1 MHQLVRFVLPLAE
14 MRRDSVTRSIRARF
28 SAHIGVGG
36 EAGRSFKVVQSATAA
51 VCAACHSGTR
61 RLKVLSQFSL
71 LDERARNNEGVL
83 QALSLPECDV
93 EKSIAEMGPLDLV
106 PAA

>member
-14 MRRDSVTRSIRARF
+14 MRRDSVTRSIRVRF

-51 VCAACHSGTR
+51 RLR
-61 RLKVLSQFSL
+61 RLPFGDSTAQSALAVLAS
-71 LDERARNNEGVL
+71 
-83 QALSLPECDV
+83 
-93 EKSIAEMGPLDLV
+93 
-106 PAA
+106 

>member
-51 VCAACHSGTR
+51 RLR
-61 RLKVLSQFSL
+61 RLPFGDSTHGS
-71 LDERARNNEGVL
+71 
-83 QALSLPECDV
+83 
-93 EKSIAEMGPLDLV
+93 
-106 PAA
+106 PAGLAVKAGATGCNFVRTKAKE

>member
-28 SAHIGVGG
+28 SAHIGAGG

-51 VCAACHSGTR
+51 RLR
-61 RLKVLSQFSL
+61 RLPFGDSTAQSALAVLASGHARGATKASFML
-71 LDERARNNEGVL
+71 LACRSATL
-83 QALSLPECDV
+83 KKALP
-93 EKSIAEMGPLDLV
+93 K
-106 PAA
+106 